1 MKSHSEKYQ
10 ERQKKSHLNIN
21 DAMEIQKTPI
31 VLSTIEEKI
40 DAVQAS
46 NEQGMG
52 HEAGDKVSS
61 TSMGVRVEHLLPNPT
76 DRKSETE
83 DVEGGEMHDSNKCN
97 SEFMEKNG
105 SRLSD
110 SSKSGLVSV
119 SPSSSSLSSEDS
131 GGSKPL
137 KKKPRKSKQ
146 SASVETVGEIKYT
159 TSTELR
165 SPFLSGTNTVVSPT
179 FTSLNTRQ
187 PQNQLLQVQIGRQR
201 SNSVP
206 NDYYSRNTKIPNLNL
221 SSSRVQS
228 QLEPQKQAKR
238 QHASSQSTGKS
249 GQLRR
254 GKWTVEEEAYVAR
267 VIQDFNSGYLKASA
281 GTTLRT
287 YLSDKLNCDPMRIT
301 KKFTGDAC
309 IGKRVFHPAV
319 RCSSNAVLID
329 KAQVRFS
336 NKCCIILTSRTKK
349 ATLTHFNFNLFRAKS
364 ELDVLEQRWRRRLE
378 VQQREAAKKQA
389 ASAAAA
395 TAAAMSGRI
404 PLLAPTPTP
413 TLSTLPHAAFLS
425 TVNPIGQSAVIA
437 QTASWLDRANAILSN
452 KQAISEEQKIQARN
466 GKTVQKEME
475 EVQRL
480 IYEGPIIQK
489 TSKGLT
495 KLLEGAPADATNAP
509 LVDQSTTRKVPEGPG
524 TNKAPMT
531 PTISVT
537 AVGHA
542 TDFRTFTAD
551 SNISVTAVGVGH
563 ATDFRT
569 FTKTNTNTI
578 ANNNCHSQ
586 EKRMRRAY
594 SANHISSLADVS
606 AGAAEDAA
614 TLMSFLTSVREA
626 AASKPSNN
634 NAKVVTKK

>member
-1 MKSHSEKYQ
+1 
-10 ERQKKSHLNIN
+10 
-21 DAMEIQKTPI
+21 MEIQKTPI

-40 DAVQAS
+40 DAVQA
-46 NEQGMG
+46 G

-329 KAQVRFS
+329 KAQ
-336 NKCCIILTSRTKK
+336 
-349 ATLTHFNFNLFRAKS
+349 S